1 MFNIPPVSFQ
11 NVCESI
17 SKMLHF
23 NQLQKSYCSIA
34 CLRILPNRSEIPKIK
49 KRRTRKGKQALFC
62 CRRPFFSKIEIS
74 DQSKKPQKRQKAVQ
88 KKNKTTLT
96 TTTFSL
102 FPRPPCPYSD
112 ISRQE
117 DEAPQKNFSS
127 SRLHSPPLLLRFPTF
142 AARVLIGLFF

>member
-49 KRRTRKGKQALFC
+49 KRRTRKGKQELFC
-62 CRRPFFSKIEIS
+62 CRRPLFTKIEIS

-88 KKNKTTLT
+88 KRNKTTLT
-96 TTTFSL
+96 TTKFSF

-127 SRLHSPPLLLRFPTF
+127 SRLHSPPHHHRFTTF
-142 AARVLIGLFF
+142 SARRFIGLFF

>member
-1 MFNIPPVSFQ
+1 
-11 NVCESI
+11 
-17 SKMLHF
+17 MLHF

-49 KRRTRKGKQALFC
+49 KRRTRKGKQELFC
-62 CRRPFFSKIEIS
+62 CRRPLFTKIEIS

-88 KKNKTTLT
+88 KRNKTTLT
-96 TTTFSL
+96 TTKFSF

-117 DEAPQKNFSS
+117 DEASKKRPVHTSLPPPPQISDFSGP
-127 SRLHSPPLLLRFPTF
+127 RLVRTFFSAFHKGTTHYLRRKTLLFASP
-142 AARVLIGLFF
+142 